1 MQFVGVQGLCSC
13 IAYEQTPS
21 KRTIDKILKKMET
34 KKKYQTPKM
43 TAYNLKP
50 QALLAGSGNINHE
63 GNAPGTLSLEGEY
76 WSE

>member
-1 MQFVGVQGLCSC
+1 
-13 IAYEQTPS
+13 
-21 KRTIDKILKKMET
+21 MET

-63 GNAPGTLSLEGEY
+63 GNAPGNYSWGGEY